1 MEFLLEYGA
10 NVGVGSVN
18 GEGNSCPR
26 NRMGEYWNGGEK
38 AFCGGEGGI

>member
-26 NRMGEYWNGGEK
+26 YRVGENWDGGEK

>member
-26 NRMGEYWNGGEK
+26 NRMGEYWNGGQK
-38 AFCGGEGGI
+38 SFRGGEGGV